1 MPFPVR
7 RREPDAAPL
16 TTDEAREL
24 CLRLLAARA
33 RSRSELAERLAA
45 AGAEAVT
52 AEQVLDRLTEVGLVD
67 DAAYASG
74 LARSRRAERGL
85 SRRALTGELRRRG
98 LAEEVV
104 AGAVDGATTE
114 PDAAVALQLAQRR
127 ARTLTHL
134 PPDAQ
139 RRRLSGYLARRG
151 YGFDVVGPV
160 CAEVLAGLGGGDEL
174 DLAVQHMAEHGPEP
188 A

>member
-1 MPFPVR
+1 MPFSGR
-7 RREPDAAPL
+7 RRAPDAAPL
-16 TTDEAREL
+16 STDQAREL
-24 CLRLLAARA
+24 CLRLLAGRA

-45 AGAEAVT
+45 AGAEELT
-52 AEQVLDRLTEVGLVD
+52 AEQVLERLTEVGLVD
-67 DAAYASG
+67 DAAYAAG

-85 SRRALTGELRRRG
+85 SRRALAGELRRRG

-104 AGAVDGATTE
+104 AGAVDAAAAE
-114 PDAAVALQLAQRR
+114 PDAAVALRLAQRR
-127 ARTLTHL
+127 ARGLSHL

-160 CAEVLAGLGGGDEL
+160 CAEVLAGLGGSDQL
-174 DLAVQHMAEHGPEP
+174 DLAVQHSAEHGPEP